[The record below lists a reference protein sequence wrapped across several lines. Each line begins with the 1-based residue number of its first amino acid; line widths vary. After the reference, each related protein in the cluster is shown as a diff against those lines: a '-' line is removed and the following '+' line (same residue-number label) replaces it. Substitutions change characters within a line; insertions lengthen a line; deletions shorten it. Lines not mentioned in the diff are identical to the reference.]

1 MDRVSRSR
9 ILLDESIQRYRDG
22 DVRCKPSNVTFNV
35 AAETIVNSNDND
47 METQVLSLFETM
59 EDIGCEPNLISFNI
73 Q

>member
-1 MDRVSRSR
+1 MDRATRSR
-9 ILLDESIQRYRDG
+9 ALLDESILRYRAG

-35 AAETIVNSNDND
+35 AAESIADSNDHD
-47 METQVLSLFETM
+47 METQVLSLFKTM

>member
-1 MDRVSRSR
+1 MDRAIRLR
-9 ILLDESIQRYRDG
+9 ALLDESIQRYRAG

-35 AAETIVNSNDND
+35 AAESITDNNNHD
-47 METQVLSLFETM
+47 METQVLSLFQTM